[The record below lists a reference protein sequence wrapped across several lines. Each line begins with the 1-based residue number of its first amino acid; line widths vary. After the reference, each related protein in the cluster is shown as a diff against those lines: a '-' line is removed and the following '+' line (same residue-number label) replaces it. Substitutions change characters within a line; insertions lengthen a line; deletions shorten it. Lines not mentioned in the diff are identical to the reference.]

1 MGSLNQ
7 LESAQFLCRDN
18 NMAFDYLVGTMT
30 EGSML
35 FNGIPNPKEGIHCA
49 LEIALYL

>member
-1 MGSLNQ
+1 
-7 LESAQFLCRDN
+7 
-18 NMAFDYLVGTMT
+18 MAFDQLSSTDT

-35 FNGIPNPKEGIHCA
+35 LNGIPNPKEGIHCA

>member
-1 MGSLNQ
+1 
-7 LESAQFLCRDN
+7 
-18 NMAFDYLVGTMT
+18 MAFDHLVATTT

>member
-1 MGSLNQ
+1 
-7 LESAQFLCRDN
+7 
-18 NMAFDYLVGTMT
+18 MAFDHLVSTDT
-30 EGSML
+30 ERSML